1 ETLNQLSRERGTLFV
16 RESKRFRQELLGIHI
31 STLSRILPAEVALD
45 FDARDNESRDDERF
59 EAGRSRGPRGASDEH
74 HDEHDWSQPDVRSRA
89 RDEHAR
95 ELGRGPGSDNRNDD
109 SHDGLRD
116 RDDPR
121 WTERDHDSRGLD
133 PRDVFM

>member
-1 ETLNQLSRERGTLFV
+1 MFD
-16 RESKRFRQELLGIHI
+16 
-31 STLSRILPAEVALD
+31 LD
-45 FDARDNESRDDERF
+45 PRDNESRDDERF
-59 EAGRSRGPRGASDEH
+59 EAGRGGGSRGASDEH

-133 PRDVFM
+133 PRDVFMKDLNLP